1 MRYILENETIKVEF
15 ESFGAEI
22 KSVLKKTT
30 NQEYMWGAEPAYWG
44 KTAPFLFPF
53 IGKLVREE
61 YTHEGKVY
69 PADKHG
75 FGQRVPYEVVEQST
89 ERIVFRTKD
98 TEETYAKYPF
108 HFVLDIEYILGED
121 SVQENWYVKNTGDNT
136 MYFSVGGHAAF
147 ACPLNGK
154 GRTGQKICL
163 HGAEHKTLIFSLR
176 INEKGLITN
185 ELLTLDVD
193 DGLVTIDEHTFDAD
207 ALVFDGEGVTAVGLC
222 DENGKEYVR
231 VECDAPVWGVWSMPD
246 NGASYVCLEPWYGI
260 CDYEGYEGELS
271 ERPYTNVAQ
280 SGEIWKGGNT
290 IKFGAALDK

>member
-1 MRYILENETIKVEF
+1 MRISLENESIKVEF

-22 KSVLKKTT
+22 KSVVKKATG
-30 NQEYMWGAEPAYWG
+30 QEYMWSADPAYWG

-53 IGKLVREE
+53 IGKLANEE
-61 YTHEGKVY
+61 YKYEGKIY

-75 FGQRVPYEVVEQST
+75 FGQRVPYEVAEQSAD
-89 ERIVFRTKD
+89 RIVFRTTD

-108 HFVLDIEYILGED
+108 HFVLDIEYVLGED

-147 ACPLNGK
+147 ACPLSGES
-154 GRTGQKICL
+154 RIGQKICL
-163 HGAEHKTLIFSLR
+163 HGAEHKTMIFSLR
-176 INEKGLITN
+176 INEKGLITE
-185 ELLTLDVD
+185 ELLTLEVEDS
-193 DGLVTIDEHTFDAD
+193 LVTIDEHIFDKD

-231 VECDAPVWGVWSMPD
+231 VECDAPVWGVWSMPN

-260 CDYEGYEGELS
+260 CDYEGYDGELS
-271 ERPYTNVAQ
+271 ERPYTNVAEP
-280 SGEIWKGGNT
+280 GETWKGGNT
-290 IKFGAALDK
+290 IKIL